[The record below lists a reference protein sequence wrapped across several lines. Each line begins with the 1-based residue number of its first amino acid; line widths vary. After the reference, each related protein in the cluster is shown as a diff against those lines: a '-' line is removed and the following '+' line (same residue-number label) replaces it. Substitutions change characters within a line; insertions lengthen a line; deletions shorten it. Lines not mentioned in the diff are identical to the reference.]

1 MANKQL
7 TVSKLQL
14 LSSNEVE
21 LKRFLL
27 TDAGQE
33 ISEKITKAVTS
44 YIEMMEELQYM
55 EENLPGVLDDL
66 KTIQQKVDKRH
77 KRSNIATIGGCA
89 TSIAGGA
96 LVIGGIVAA
105 PFTLGTS
112 IGLSAAGTA
121 IAVAGGA
128 TTATA
133 KSADFFM
140 GRSDLKKTEEKKAK
154 FLRHYTAAKEAYE
167 AVHQTCQELTAMLPA
182 HESETTKG
190 ITVAL
195 NAIVSAAGSAID
207 CTRMPKQAIVTGLS
221 TLTICKA
228 VVSPMELHTATK
240 LATAPA
246 RALPLARQFLTEAA
260 IAAKCASKFDSSGFR
275 VAVMSSFRAASTLI
289 KTVGAALV
297 IGGIIVD
304 AYTLLSAGYE
314 LHKDKKCKV
323 SQDILKHIKDLE
335 KLQDGLKELNQQL
348 AATNVKPIT
357 DY

>member
-1 MANKQL
+1 MANQL
-7 TVSKLQL
+7 SLARL
-14 LSSNEVE
+14 DALSSNRWE
-21 LKRFLL
+21 LERFLQ
-27 TDAGQE
+27 TDVG
-33 ISEKITKAVTS
+33 EKAKQMILAAASHYKT
-44 YIEMMEELQYM
+44 MMEELKYM
-55 EENLPGVLDDL
+55 EKTLPGLLVELR
-66 KTIQQKVDKRH
+66 TIQQKVDKRH
-77 KRSNIATIGGCA
+77 THSNIATVGGCA
-89 TSIAGGA
+89 TSIIGGA
-96 LVIGGIVAA
+96 LIIGGIVAA
-105 PFTLGTS
+105 PFTLGAS

-121 IAVAGGA
+121 ISIAGGA

-140 GRSDLKKTEEKKAK
+140 GRSDLKKTEEKKDE

-167 AVHQTCQELTAMLPA
+167 AVHQTCQELTTMLPA
-182 HESETTKG
+182 LESETTKG
-190 ITVAL
+190 ISVAL
-195 NAIVSAAGSAID
+195 NAIVSAAGFAID

-228 VVSPMELHTATK
+228 VVSPTQLHTATK
-240 LATAPA
+240 LAMAPT
-246 RALPLARQFLTEAA
+246 RALPLSRQFLTEAA
-260 IAAKCASKFDSSGFR
+260 TAAKCASKFDSSGFR
-275 VAVMSSFRAASTLI
+275 MAVMSSFRAASTLI
-289 KTVGAALV
+289 KTAGVALAV
-297 IGGIIVD
+297 GGIILD